1 MKRQLSDIASV
12 QSGIY
17 TKPTLSGT
25 VKYLQIRHFDRNY
38 RFDDTVKSNIA
49 LPDGK
54 IERHLLKEGDILL
67 AVKGY
72 HQFAVR
78 YNDSIGRAVAST
90 VFLVIR
96 PKAKEVLHEYLVWF
110 LNHPRT
116 QSILAGCSKGSNLPS
131 IAKSD
136 VEKVEVPIPSIEI
149 QKTVLEIHMLRQQE
163 TDIKQRIEELHEL
176 SVQYLI
182 LNAINQP

>member
-1 MKRQLSDIASV
+1 MKKLLSNIASV

-25 VKYLQIRHFDRNY
+25 VKYLQVRHFDKNY
-38 RFDDTVKSNIA
+38 QFDDTVKSNIA

-54 IERHLLKEGDILL
+54 IERHLLKGGDILL

-72 HQFAVR
+72 DHFAVM
-78 YNDSIGRAVAST
+78 YNESIGSAVAST

-96 PKAKEVLHEYLVWF
+96 LKSKEVLREYLVWF

-116 QSILAGCSKGSNLPS
+116 QGFLAGSSKGSNLPS
-131 IAKSD
+131 ITKSD
-136 VEKVEVPIPSIEI
+136 VENIEVPIPSVEI
-149 QKTVLEIHMLRQQE
+149 QKTVLEIYKLRQQE
-163 TDIKQRIEELHEL
+163 IDIKQRIEELHEL
-176 SVQYLI
+176 SVQHQI